1 MPPAQLARNSVF
13 SSEFTRALFGKA
25 LGEIQALRETASNP
39 NATVR
44 NRNSSSRVPVP
55 SLGACQAVLAII
67 CPRMVVAVSQQL
79 SEHEVRSE
87 EHTSELQ
94 SLMSFGHAASCSTK
108 KSR

>member
-13 SSEFTRALFGKA
+13 SSEFTRVLFGKA

-44 NRNSSSRVPVP
+44 NRNLSSRVPAP
-55 SLGACQAVLAII
+55 SLGACQAVPAII

-79 SEHEVRSE
+79 SEPDVKVFPSE
-87 EHTSELQ
+87 I
-94 SLMSFGHAASCSTK
+94 GRAACRERVCKDVSK
-108 KSR
+108 